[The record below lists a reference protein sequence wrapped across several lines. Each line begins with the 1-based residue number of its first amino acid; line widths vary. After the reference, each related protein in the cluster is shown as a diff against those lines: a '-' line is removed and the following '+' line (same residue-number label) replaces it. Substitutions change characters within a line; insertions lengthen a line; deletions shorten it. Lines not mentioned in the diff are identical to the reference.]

1 MLAQRGR
8 PFQPNPENGYVR
20 AKVINHA
27 PAPASALYPPS
38 PPLPPLLS
46 PCYYIPV
53 MKQHRIRNFCI
64 IAHIDHGKSTLADRF
79 LELTGVVR
87 PQDMKAQ
94 FLDRMELE
102 RERGITIKGKAVTMT
117 HTVAAGPHAGR
128 YQLNLID
135 TPGHV
140 DFSYEVSRALA
151 ACEGALLVV
160 DATQGVEAQTIANT
174 LLALQYD
181 LEIIPVINKVD
192 LPSAEPERVAAEMA
206 QIFGFRS
213 DEVVYV
219 SAKSGV
225 GCGELLDAIVARV
238 PPPDGGADDPFRA
251 LVFDSTYNTYKGII
265 AYVRVADGSIS
276 AQDRLQ
282 VMSSGKSVDIM
293 EVGVFAPEPTPTD
306 TLRAGQVGYV
316 ATGFKDVQEC
326 AVGDTLT
333 RYAAPAAA
341 PLPGYVELKSM
352 VFAGLYPADG
362 EDYAR
367 LRAALEKLK
376 LNDASLTIEPENSGA
391 LGFGFRCGFLGL
403 VHLEIVQERLEREY
417 DLDLIVTAPSVAYEV
432 LLTSGETRRVD
443 NPSRLPPP
451 NAISEIREPIL
462 GVTIVAPSRCV
473 GAIMELMHARRSEFR
488 RMEYIQGLAGSADTD
503 QARVVMEYTMPLS
516 EMLADFYN
524 QLKSRTQGYAS
535 LDYAFEGYQAAP
547 LVRVDILVNQT
558 PVEALCLI
566 CHRDSAVSQG
576 RSLVEKLRSAI
587 PRQMFEVPI
596 QAAIGSRIVA
606 RETVRAMRKDVLAK
620 CYGGDITRKR
630 KLLEK
635 QKEGKKRMKRVG
647 RVEVPQEAFLSLL
660 KIGDEG

>member
-1 MLAQRGR
+1 MNQ
-8 PFQPNPENGYVR
+8 Q
-20 AKVINHA
+20 
-27 PAPASALYPPS
+27 
-38 PPLPPLLS
+38 
-46 PCYYIPV
+46 
-53 MKQHRIRNFCI
+53 RIRNFCI
-64 IAHIDHGKSTLADRF
+64 IAHIDHGKSTLADRL
-79 LELTGVVR
+79 LEITGTVR

-94 FLDRMELE
+94 FLDQMELE
-102 RERGITIKGKAVTMT
+102 RERGITIKGKAVTMS
-117 HTVAAGPHAGR
+117 HRVAGGDHAGE

-174 LLALQYD
+174 LLAMEYD
-181 LEIIPVINKVD
+181 LEMIPVINKVD
-192 LPSAEPERVAAEMA
+192 LPSAEPERVAAEME
-206 QIFGFRS
+206 QIFGFRR
-213 DEVVYV
+213 DEVLFV
-219 SAKSGV
+219 SAKSGL
-225 GCGELLDAIVARV
+225 GCTELLDAIVERV
-238 PPPDGGADDPFRA
+238 PSPDGGDDDPFRA
-251 LVFDSTYNTYKGII
+251 LVFDSTYDTYKGII
-265 AYVRVADGSIS
+265 AYVRVADGAIS
-276 AQDRLQ
+276 TSDRLQ
-282 VMSSGKSVDIM
+282 VMSSGRTVEIM
-293 EVGVFAPEPTPTD
+293 EVGVFAPEPTATG
-306 TLRAGQVGYV
+306 TLQAGQVGYV

-333 RYAAPAAA
+333 NNVHPAEE

-362 EDYAR
+362 EDYTR

-432 LLTSGETRRVD
+432 LLTNGDVIRVD
-443 NPSRLPPP
+443 NPSLLPQP
-451 NAISEIREPIL
+451 NAISEVREPIL
-462 GVTIVAPSRCV
+462 GVTIVAPSRSV
-473 GAIMELMHARRSEFR
+473 GAVMELMHARRSEFR
-488 RMEYIQGLAGSADTD
+488 RMEYIQGIGGSQAESGADSEQT
-503 QARVVMEYTMPLS
+503 RVVMEYTMPLA

-535 LDYAFEGYQAAP
+535 LDYTFEGYRAAP
-547 LVRVDILVNQT
+547 LVRIDILVNQT
-558 PVEALCLI
+558 PVEALSMI
-566 CHRDSAVSQG
+566 SHRDNAVVQG
-576 RSLVEKLRSAI
+576 RSIVEKLRSTI

-606 RETVRAMRKDVLAK
+606 RETVRAMRKDVLSK

-660 KIGDEG
+660 KIGEEG

>member
-1 MLAQRGR
+1 MD
-8 PFQPNPENGYVR
+8 
-20 AKVINHA
+20 
-27 PAPASALYPPS
+27 
-38 PPLPPLLS
+38 
-46 PCYYIPV
+46 
-53 MKQHRIRNFCI
+53 QHLIRNFCI
-64 IAHIDHGKSTLADRF
+64 IAHIDHGKSTLADRM
-79 LELTGVVR
+79 LEITGTVR
-87 PQDMKAQ
+87 PQEMKAQ
-94 FLDRMELE
+94 FLDQMDLE
-102 RERGITIKGKAVTMT
+102 RERGITIKGKAVMMN
-117 HTVAAGPHAGR
+117 HRAHDGID

-181 LEIIPVINKVD
+181 MEMIPVINKVD
-192 LPSAEPERVAAEMA
+192 LPSAEPERVAAELE
-206 QIFGFRS
+206 QIFGFRR
-213 DEVVYV
+213 EEMVYV
-219 SAKSGV
+219 SAKSGIGV
-225 GCGELLDAIVARV
+225 RELLDGVVDRV
-238 PPPDGGADDPFRA
+238 PAPSGVPDDPFRA
-251 LVFDSTYNTYKGII
+251 LVFDSTYDSYKGII
-265 AYVRVADGSIS
+265 AYVRVADGSMS
-276 AQDRLQ
+276 SHDRLQ
-282 VMSSGKSVDIM
+282 VMSSGRSVEVI
-293 EVGVFAPEPTPTD
+293 EVGVFSPEPTPTD
-306 TLRAGQVGYV
+306 TLAAGQVGYV
-316 ATGFKDVQEC
+316 ATGFKDVKEC

-333 RYAAPAAA
+333 NQSNPGLE
-341 PLPGYVELKSM
+341 PMPGYVELKSM
-352 VFAGLYPADG
+352 VFAGLYPSDG
-362 EDYAR
+362 EDYTR
-367 LRAALEKLK
+367 LRAALDKLK
-376 LNDASLTIEPENSGA
+376 LNDASLTLEPENSGA

-403 VHLEIVQERLEREY
+403 MHLEIVQERLEREY

-432 LLTSGETRRVD
+432 LLTNGTVLLVD
-443 NPSRLPPP
+443 NPSALPSPTT
-451 NAISEIREPIL
+451 ISEIREPIL
-462 GVTIVAPSRCV
+462 GLTIVTPNKFV
-473 GAIMELMHARRSEFR
+473 GAVMELMHARRSEFR
-488 RMEYIQGLAGSADTD
+488 RMEYIQGLGDTE
-503 QARVVMEYTMPLS
+503 QARVVMEYTMPLG

-535 LDYAFEGYQAAP
+535 LDYTFEGYRAAP

-558 PVEALCLI
+558 AVEALSI
-566 CHRDSAVSQG
+566 ISHRDNAVAHG

-596 QAAIGSRIVA
+596 QASIGTRIVA

>member
-1 MLAQRGR
+1 MNQ
-8 PFQPNPENGYVR
+8 Q
-20 AKVINHA
+20 
-27 PAPASALYPPS
+27 
-38 PPLPPLLS
+38 
-46 PCYYIPV
+46 
-53 MKQHRIRNFCI
+53 RIRNFCI

-79 LELTGVVR
+79 LEITGAVR

-94 FLDRMELE
+94 FLDQMELE
-102 RERGITIKGKAVTMT
+102 RERGITIKGKAVTMS
-117 HTVAAGPHAGR
+117 HQVRDGDRAGE
-128 YQLNLID
+128 YLLNLID

-174 LLALQYD
+174 LLALEYD
-181 LEIIPVINKVD
+181 LELIPVINKVD
-192 LPSAEPERVAAEMA
+192 LPSAEPERVAAEME
-206 QIFGFRS
+206 QIFGFRR
-213 DEVVYV
+213 DEMMFV
-219 SAKSGV
+219 SAKSGL
-225 GCGELLDAIVARV
+225 GCVDLLDAIVARV
-238 PPPDGGADDPFRA
+238 PAPSGGEADPFRA
-251 LVFDSTYNTYKGII
+251 LVFDSTYDTYKGII

-276 AQDRLQ
+276 ASDRLR
-282 VMSSGKSVDIM
+282 VMSSGKSVEIM
-293 EVGVFAPEPTPTD
+293 EVGVFAPEPTAVD
-306 TLRAGQVGYV
+306 TLHAGQVGYV

-333 RYAAPAAA
+333 SHARPAEA

-362 EDYAR
+362 EDYTR
-367 LRAALEKLK
+367 LRAALDKLK

-432 LLTSGETRRVD
+432 LLTNGDVIRVD
-443 NPSRLPPP
+443 NPSLLPQP
-451 NAISEIREPIL
+451 NAIAEVREPIL
-462 GVTIVAPSRCV
+462 GVTIVAPSRAV
-473 GAIMELMHARRSEFR
+473 GAVMELMHARRSEFR
-488 RMEYIQGLAGSADTD
+488 RMEYIQGIGGSQSDASADSEQT
-503 QARVVMEYTMPLS
+503 RVVMEYTMPLG

-535 LDYAFEGYQAAP
+535 LDYTFEGYRAAP
-547 LVRVDILVNQT
+547 LVRIDILVNQT
-558 PVEALCLI
+558 PVEALSVI
-566 CHRDSAVSQG
+566 SHRDNAVVQG
-576 RSLVEKLRSAI
+576 RTIVEKLRSTI

-606 RETVRAMRKDVLAK
+606 RETVRAMRKDVLSK

-660 KIGDEG
+660 KIGEGE